1 MPRAPHILTTGTT
14 RVLCPVLTRRFGKS
28 ATLVLHQLHYWLSK
42 ENENYGTLFDGFQWI
57 RNSYNQWHKQIQF
70 LSLSTIRRA
79 FAELEAL
86 GVIKSHHFDHQRH
99 YAGGDQVKS
108 YTINY
113 DILES
118 LVGDLQHTLFTRPGS
133 PKKSPATLSTSST
146 THTFSQRAGDKDEKT
161 ASFSRLNVSYSPKK
175 PSFSGKN
182 TPVQMS
188 TPPVHLNIPANNIY
202 LSKPTFKTIS
212 SSEVPTENVV
222 KETQSNNTTHTQTKR
237 DKTLISHEMIRL
249 WNTII
254 EQTEN
259 KIALTPQR
267 ATYLYAAF
275 DQFFK
280 KDMHTWEQLCLTIAS
295 SKFLMGEVSAFK
307 ANLDWVLKFSTLQR
321 LVEGAYST
329 GDRVVSY
336 KQNLSSS
343 DCSTVSATPNEGVDA
358 IKLRQH
364 LQTKVDEAS
373 YTSWFLKTYIAFTTD
388 QTGTKRTILYVPS
401 LFVRDRIRTHYR
413 DLYESFFDEIQ
424 VGIPLENV
432 SVPSEGNTQIT
443 AFHEQRTEFKDVL
456 PILDPINHVYEN
468 DPQHTQK
475 AIECLFTETSLQ
487 TVHNTFD
494 DDRTEEVIDSVIG
507 HDIKDQSI
515 DTHHEAMMRQPIQ
528 QIIGKDIYIRWFQ
541 ETTFVWKNKHRP
553 RIKVSSFG
561 IKNHFLPFFH
571 VLIDNMFDGGEV
583 LDDVVPLQEG
593 VFLEKKVEYTSS
605 EASCDPVDILVSRL
619 VERDESTI
627 VIRTHKSPF
636 YMNDRFTNNRYLLR
650 SPLFGGNQRS
660 VHLTKKEMCWMG
672 FVYRHRTIDH
682 AHDDWYMFFDVCL
695 QPFVRAHAFVYT
707 AYGGRWCFCL

>member
-1 MPRAPHILTTGTT
+1 MFGVQNNRSFDMPRAPHILTTGTT
-14 RVLCPVLTRRFGKS
+14 RVLCPVVTRRFGKS

-133 PKKSPATLSTSST
+133 PKKSPATLSTSSIA
-146 THTFSQRAGDKDEKT
+146 HTFSQRAGDKDEKT
-161 ASFSRLNVSYSPKK
+161 ASFSRINVSYSPKK
-175 PSFSGKN
+175 PSFLGKN

-202 LSKPTFKTIS
+202 LSKPTFKIIS
-212 SSEVPTENVV
+212 SSEVPTENFVN
-222 KETQSNNTTHTQTKR
+222 ETQSNNTTHTQTER
-237 DKTLISHEMIRL
+237 DKILISHEMIRL

-295 SKFLMGEVSAFK
+295 SKFLMGEVSTFK

-321 LVEGAYST
+321 LIEGAYST

-343 DCSTVSATPNEGVDA
+343 DRSTVSATPNEGVDA
-358 IKLRQH
+358 RKLRQH

-388 QTGTKRTILYVPS
+388 KTGKKRTILYVPS

-432 SVPSEGNTQIT
+432 SVPSECNTQIT

-456 PILDPINHVYEN
+456 PILDPTNHVYEN
-468 DPQHTQK
+468 NPQYTQR
-475 AIECLFTETSLQ
+475 AIECLLTEISPQ
-487 TVHNTFD
+487 TVHNTSD
-494 DDRTEEVIDSVIG
+494 DDRTEEVINPVIG

-528 QIIGKDIYIRWFQ
+528 QIIGKDTYIRWFQ

-561 IKNHFLPFFH
+561 IKNHFLPLFH
-571 VLIDNMFDGGEV
+571 NCG
-583 LDDVVPLQEG
+583 
-593 VFLEKKVEYTSS
+593 
-605 EASCDPVDILVSRL
+605 A
-619 VERDESTI
+619 
-627 VIRTHKSPF
+627 
-636 YMNDRFTNNRYLLR
+636 
-650 SPLFGGNQRS
+650 
-660 VHLTKKEMCWMG
+660 
-672 FVYRHRTIDH
+672 
-682 AHDDWYMFFDVCL
+682 
-695 QPFVRAHAFVYT
+695 
-707 AYGGRWCFCL
+707 